1 MPEEAEPQI
10 WDRFIWRAWDVLK
23 FDRTYPGMGGE
34 MPIPYRAYTQYAAD
48 HDIRGEDFA
57 FFLKMMT
64 AIDDEYLSWRA
75 EQAERQ
81 AQERKAR
88 G

>member
-1 MPEEAEPQI
+1 MPEEAEPQL
-10 WDRFIWRAWDVLK
+10 WDGFIWQAWDALK

-34 MPIPYRAYTQYAAD
+34 MPIPYRAYAQYAAD
-48 HDIRGEDFA
+48 SGIAGEDFR
-57 FFLKMMT
+57 FFLRMMQ

-75 EQAERQ
+75 EQREREEQQRQ
-81 AQERKAR
+81 AR